1 MTDTERRDT
10 QRNTALRRRRLLA
23 AGLLA
28 AGPAAGQTPWS
39 PGRPVRIVVAY
50 PPGGATDLLA
60 RWVARELSPRLG
72 QPVVV
77 ENRPGANGIIGSRAV
92 EQSAPDGLTLLF
104 TTADTHSVNPYV
116 YRRLSYRPE
125 TFVPVSSVAR
135 LIFSL
140 VTRPGLAAADAP
152 GLAELARRAPQPMTY
167 ASWGVAST
175 SQVMMES
182 FKGQTG
188 IEMQHVP
195 FQGASPAVAALLAD
209 QVDCM
214 MLPVGVALSQGGRLK
229 VLGIAS
235 GARFPAAPSV
245 TTLTEQGIALAGDL
259 WLALLAPPG
268 TPDAIADRISQ
279 EVQGFVTA
287 AAAAEFL
294 TPNGMVADPMDRRR
308 FITYLSE
315 EDRVWKGRAERL
327 GIRLDE

>member
-1 MTDTERRDT
+1 MPGRGTVL
-10 QRNTALRRRRLLA
+10 LRRRGVLA
-23 AGLLA
+23 AGLTA
-28 AGPAAGQTPWS
+28 AVGPAFGQEGAWAPN
-39 PGRPVRIVVAY
+39 RPVRIVVAY

-60 RWVARELSPRLG
+60 RWVARELSPLLG

-77 ENRPGANGIIGSRAV
+77 ENRPGANGIIGSRFV
-92 EQSAPDGLTLLF
+92 EQSAPDGHVLLF

-125 TFVPVSSVAR
+125 TFVPVSSVGR

-140 VTRPGLAAADAP
+140 VSRPGLGVVDGPA
-152 GLAELARRAPQPMTY
+152 LAERARRASPVMTF

-182 FKGQTG
+182 FKAETG
-188 IEMQHVP
+188 TEMQHVP

-214 MLPVGVALSQGGRLK
+214 MLPIGVALSQGGRLP

-235 GARFPAAPSV
+235 ATRFPAAPEVS
-245 TTLTEQGIALAGDL
+245 TLTEQGIPLAGDL

-268 TPDAIADRISQ
+268 TPAAVADRISAA
-279 EVQGFVTA
+279 VQGFVAGPGA
-287 AAAAEFL
+287 AGFL
-294 TPNGMVADPMDRRR
+294 TPNGMVADPMSRDD
-308 FITYLSE
+308 FIAYLAS
-315 EDRVWKGRAERL
+315 EDRIWKARVERL
-327 GIRLDE
+327 GVRLDE

>member
-1 MTDTERRDT
+1 MTGTGNAT
-10 QRNTALRRRRLLA
+10 LRRRSLLSAALA
-23 AGLLA
+23 AA
-28 AGPAAGQTPWS
+28 AGPALAQANWAPN
-39 PGRPVRIVVAY
+39 RPVRLVVAY

-92 EQSAPDGLTLLF
+92 EQSAPDGHTLLF

-116 YRRLSYRPE
+116 YRKLSYKPE

-140 VTRPGLAAADAP
+140 VTRPGLPVSDAC
-152 GLAELARRAPQPMTY
+152 GFAEMARRATQPMTY

-182 FKGQTG
+182 FKAETG
-188 IEMQHVP
+188 IQLQHVP

-214 MLPVGVALSQGGRLK
+214 MLPIGVALSQGGRLK

-235 GARFPAAPSV
+235 GARFPAAPDV
-245 TTLTEQGIALAGDL
+245 PTLTEQGIGLAGDL

-268 TPDAIADRISQ
+268 TPDAVADRIDR
-279 EVQGFVTA
+279 EVQSFVTA
-287 AAAAEFL
+287 PGAVEFL
-294 TPNGMVADPMDRRR
+294 TPNGMIADPMERKR
-308 FITYLSE
+308 FITYLAD
-315 EDRVWKGRAERL
+315 EDRIWKSRVERL
-327 GIRLDE
+327 GVRLDE